1 MLRLLNG
8 VKWFEWVLVGALV
21 ISGLAVYTG
30 FQKYLEQRDAHTLVT
45 EQLSHQQR
53 VTEYQ
58 HRFYVLADLVVA
70 GYVQAATKLRED
82 QSAARASDI
91 DAYMALAH
99 PAPVDVAIDGIPP
112 LPSLDDHVP
121 ALRYE
126 RPSGRHR
133 PAVKPSK
140 EPKHVP
146 TRPTHTPTNERVET
160 SPLVIAALTDMANRM
175 RQRSCAA
182 GATSVDCRP

>member
-8 VKWFEWVLVGALV
+8 VKWFEWVFVAAFVL
-21 ISGLAVYTG
+21 SGMAVYQG
-30 FQKYLEQRDAHTLVT
+30 FQKYLEQRDAYTVVT
-45 EQLSHQQR
+45 EQLSHQQQA
-53 VTEYQ
+53 TEYQ
-58 HRFYVLADLVVA
+58 RRFYVLADQVVA
-70 GYVQAATKLRED
+70 NYVQASTQLRAT
-82 QSAARASDI
+82 QSTARASDI

-99 PAPVDVAIDGIPP
+99 PAPVDVSIDGVLP
-112 LPSLDDHVP
+112 LPNLEDHVP

-126 RPSGRHR
+126 HPTGHNR

-146 TRPTHTPTNERVET
+146 TRPTYTPTNERVET
-160 SPLVIAALTDMANRM
+160 NPLVVAALTDLANRM

-182 GATSVDCRP
+182 GAASADCRP

>member
-8 VKWFEWVLVGALV
+8 VKWFEWALVGALV
-21 ISGLAVYTG
+21 LTGLAGYMG
-30 FQKYLEQRDAHTLVT
+30 FQKYLEERDARTSLHT
-45 EQLSHQQR
+45 QLGQLQQA
-53 VTEYQ
+53 TEYQ
-58 HRFYVLADLVVA
+58 QHFYVLADQAVA
-70 GYVQAATKLRED
+70 KYVKAATL
-82 QSAARASDI
+82 ARATQSTARESDI
-91 DAYMALAH
+91 VAYMALAH
-99 PAPVDVAIDGIPP
+99 PTPLDVVSDGVLP
-112 LPSLDDHVP
+112 LPSFDDNVP

-126 RPSGRHR
+126 RPTGRNR

-146 TRPTHTPTNERVET
+146 TRPTYTPTNERVET
-160 SPLVIAALTDMANRM
+160 SPLVIAALTDMASRM